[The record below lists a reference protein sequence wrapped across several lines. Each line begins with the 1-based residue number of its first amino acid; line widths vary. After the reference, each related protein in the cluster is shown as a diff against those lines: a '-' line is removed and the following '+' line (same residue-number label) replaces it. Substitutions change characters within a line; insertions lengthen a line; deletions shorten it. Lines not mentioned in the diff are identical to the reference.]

1 MSRPLLTIYPG
12 LEARLPLLRLAEL
25 PTPVEHLADLGEGL
39 WVKRDDRTS
48 ALYGGNKVRKL
59 EFVLGTLLRSG
70 CRHVVSFGAT
80 GTHHG
85 VATAAFCRRHG
96 IACTLL
102 LFDQPVSAEVAQ
114 NLRLMQQF
122 GAELIYCG
130 SLWNTVFHFYLLQR
144 LRLRYRDAHF
154 LFAGGSSVEGC
165 IGFVNAAFE
174 LQGQIE
180 RGLLPDPRIIYCAL
194 GSGGMLA
201 GLTLGCALAG
211 MTCEVR
217 GVRVAASHLG
227 IVPSCTAATVTRLMR
242 QTYLRLQRLE
252 PSIPTIPLPDVK
264 LEQEYFGG
272 GYGVPS
278 PAGRRALQRMG
289 EVGIELDLTYT
300 AKAAAAALD
309 YCARHPGDTTLY
321 WHSYNSADMSTRAAR
336 ADLSELT
343 PALGALLRRAES
355 R

>member
-12 LEARLPLLRLAEL
+12 LEVRLPLLPLAEL
-25 PTPVEHLADLGEGL
+25 PTPVEHLAGLAGGL
-39 WVKRDDRTS
+39 WVKRDDCTS

-59 EFVLGTLLRSG
+59 EFVLGALLPSG

-85 VATAAFCRRHG
+85 VATAAFCQRHG

-102 LFDQPVSAEVAQ
+102 LFDQPASAEVAQ
-114 NLRLMQQF
+114 NLRLMQAF
-122 GAELIYCG
+122 GAQLIYCG
-130 SLWNTVFHFYLLQR
+130 SLWNTVLHFYLLQR
-144 LRLRYRDAHF
+144 LRCRNAYF
-154 LFAGGSSVEGC
+154 LFAGGSSVEGS

-174 LQGQIE
+174 LRGQIE
-180 RGLLPDPRIIYCAL
+180 RGLLPEPRIIYCAL

-211 MTCEVR
+211 VNCEVR

-227 IVPSCTAATVTRLMR
+227 VVPSCTTATVTRLMR
-242 QTYLRLQRLE
+242 QTYRHLQRLD
-252 PSIPTIPLPDVK
+252 PSIPNIALPDVK
-264 LEQEYFGG
+264 LEQEYFGD

-278 PAGRRALQRMG
+278 PAGRIALRRMA

-321 WHSYNSADMSTRAAR
+321 WHSYNSVDMSTRAAG
-336 ADLSELT
+336 ADLGELA
-343 PALGALLRRAES
+343 PALGALVRRAES